1 MLRSLFSGIS
11 GLRAH
16 QQMMDVTGNN
26 IANVN
31 TTGYKSS
38 QTVFQDTL
46 SQMIN
51 AAGAPQ
57 NGSGG
62 TNPAQVGLGVRTA
75 SINANFSQGAAQTT
89 GKAGDMMIQGDGFF
103 VVKSGNESVYTRAGS
118 FTFDANGSLTTPNG
132 QIVQGWGADT
142 NGMVNTAGAPGD
154 IKLPIGISLAP
165 EATTKFTL
173 TGNLSFAAPTAG
185 ADKFA
190 PVTGSSKVIPV
201 PVIDANG
208 TASTLN
214 VRLVKTGTGT
224 WEVQLPDPNAA
235 QFLAAGPPPV
245 PNPQYPYGPTSPV
258 QPLDFSTGTPA
269 IPGAPPTPLDA
280 QNPTINLGGWD
291 IDLHDLTHYAG
302 NTEARVSAS
311 DGSAAGV
318 LSSYTVS
325 NTGQIVG
332 VFSNGLKQTLGQ
344 LALANFNNVNG
355 LEKIGDSMFRSTV
368 NSGLAQVGSA
378 GTAGLGLITNGALEM
393 SNVDL
398 AQEFTNLVIAQRGF
412 QANSRIITT
421 SDEIL
426 QELVNLKR

>member
-16 QQMMDVTGNN
+16 QQMMDNTANN

-46 SQMIN
+46 SQMVN

-57 NGSGG
+57 NGAGG
-62 TNPAQVGLGVRTA
+62 TNPAQLGLGVRLA
-75 SINANFSQGAAQTT
+75 SINANFGQGAQQTT
-89 GKAGDMMIQGDGFF
+89 GKSSDMMIQGDGFF
-103 VVKSGNESVYTRAGS
+103 IVKSGGEEVFTRAGS

-132 QIVQGWGADT
+132 QIVQGWTAQDGV
-142 NGMVNTAGAPGD
+142 VNNAGAPGN
-154 IKLPIGISLAP
+154 IKLPIGVSLKP
-165 EATTKFTL
+165 EVTTSMTL
-173 TGNLSFAAPTAG
+173 TGNFSYEAPIDATGATAG
-185 ADKFA
+185 
-190 PVTGSSKVIPV
+190 SQKVIPIT
-201 PVIDANG
+201 VIDANG
-208 TASTLN
+208 ASQAMPLTFN
-214 VRLVKTGTGT
+214 KSSATSWDVS
-224 WEVQLPDPNAA
+224 LPDGTMTTINFPGGK
-235 QFLAAGPPPV
+235 AAGDKV
-245 PNPQYPYGPTSPV
+245 P
-258 QPLDFSTGTPA
+258 DDGT
-269 IPGAPPTPLDA
+269 ITLGAY
-280 QNPTINLGGWD
+280 TID
-291 IDLHDLTHYAG
+291 VHDLTNFSG
-302 NTEARVSAS
+302 NTEARVSNS
-311 DGSAAGV
+311 NGSAAGI

-332 VFSNGLKQTLGQ
+332 VFSNGLKETLGQ
-344 LALANFNNVNG
+344 VALANFNNVNG

-368 NSGLAQVGSA
+368 NSGLAQVGAAGSA
-378 GTAGLGLITNGALEM
+378 GMGLISSGALEM

>member
-46 SQMIN
+46 SQMVN

-57 NGSGG
+57 NQSGG
-62 TNPAQVGLGVRTA
+62 TNPAQVGLGVRLA
-75 SINANFSQGAAQTT
+75 SINANFGQGAAQTT
-89 GKAGDMMIQGDGFF
+89 GKSSDMMIQGDGFF
-103 VVKSGNESVYTRAGS
+103 VVKSGGESLYTRAGS
-118 FTFDANGSLTTPNG
+118 FTFDANGSLTTPSG
-132 QIVQGWGADT
+132 QIVQGWGGVD
-142 NGMVNTAGAPGD
+142 GVVNTAGAPGD
-154 IKLPIGISLAP
+154 IRLPIGISLAP
-165 EATTKFTL
+165 EVTTDITL
-173 TGNLSFAAPTAG
+173 TGNFSYEAAVGDIKEIPI
-185 ADKFA
+185 
-190 PVTGSSKVIPV
+190 KVI
-201 PVIDANG
+201 DE
-208 TASTLN
+208 
-214 VRLVKTGTGT
+214 TGAARSMVVSFTKDGPDSWT
-224 WEVQLPDPNAA
+224 MSLPDGGGSEAITFTGGKPD
-235 QFLAAGPPPV
+235 QESLVVGP
-245 PNPQYPYGPTSPV
+245 YT
-258 QPLDFSTGTPA
+258 F
-269 IPGAPPTPLDA
+269 
-280 QNPTINLGGWD
+280 D
-291 IDLHDLTHYAG
+291 IRDLTNFSG
-302 NTEARVSAS
+302 NTEARVSNS
-311 DGSAAGV
+311 NGSTAGV

-344 LALANFNNVNG
+344 VALANFNNVNG

-368 NSGLAQVGSA
+368 NSGLAQVGAA
-378 GTAGLGLITNGALEM
+378 GSGGLGLITSGALEM

-421 SDEIL
+421 RDEIL

>member
-46 SQMIN
+46 SQMVN

-57 NGSGG
+57 NQAGG
-62 TNPAQVGLGVRTA
+62 TNPAQVGLGVRLA
-75 SINANFSQGAAQTT
+75 SISANFGQGAAQTT
-89 GKAGDMMIQGDGFF
+89 GKSSDMMIQGDGFF
-103 VVKSGNESVYTRAGS
+103 VVKSGGEALYTRAGS

-132 QIVQGWGADT
+132 QIVQGWSADGT
-142 NGMVNTAGAPGD
+142 GNVNTAGAPGD

-165 EATTKFTL
+165 EETTRFTL
-173 TGNLSFAAPTAG
+173 TGNLSFEAPPNTAV
-185 ADKFA
+185 A
-190 PVTGSSKVIPV
+190 PARTPGSFKVIPI
-201 PVIDANG
+201 PVIDQNG
-208 TASTLN
+208 ASDVLEVTLT
-214 VRLVKTGTGT
+214 KTG
-224 WEVQLPDPNAA
+224 PNQWAA
-235 QFLAAGPPPV
+235 TTPAGNPPV
-245 PNPQYPYGPTSPV
+245 PITFTNGKPNTN
-258 QPLDFSTGTPA
+258 A
-269 IPGAPPTPLDA
+269 I
-280 QNPTINLGGWD
+280 TIDGYDVD
-291 IDLHDLTHYAG
+291 ITDVTYYSG

-311 DGSAAGV
+311 DGSAAGI

-368 NSGLAQVGSA
+368 NSGLAQVGAA
-378 GTAGLGLITNGALEM
+378 GSAGLGLITSGALEM

>member
-46 SQMIN
+46 SQMVN

-62 TNPAQVGLGVRTA
+62 TNPAQVGLGVRLA
-75 SINANFSQGAAQTT
+75 SINANFGQGAAQTT
-89 GKAGDMMIQGDGFF
+89 GKSSDMMIQGDGFF
-103 VVKSGNESVYTRAGS
+103 VVKSGGESLYTRAGS

-132 QIVQGWGADT
+132 QIVQGWTADD
-142 NGMVNTAGAPGD
+142 GVVNTAGAPGD

-165 EATTKFTL
+165 EVTTDITL
-173 TGNLSFAAPTAG
+173 TGNFSYEAEIG
-185 ADKFA
+185 ATKEI
-190 PVTGSSKVIPV
+190 PIKVI
-201 PVIDANG
+201 DENGAAN
-208 TASTLN
+208 TMVVTFTKSDPE
-214 VRLVKTGTGT
+214 T
-224 WEVQLPDPNAA
+224 WTMSLPDGTTTDIHFTNGKPDSESVE
-235 QFLAAGPPPV
+235 LA
-245 PNPQYPYGPTSPV
+245 PYA
-258 QPLDFSTGTPA
+258 F
-269 IPGAPPTPLDA
+269 
-280 QNPTINLGGWD
+280 D
-291 IDLHDLTHYAG
+291 IHDLTNFSG
-302 NTEARVSAS
+302 NTEARVSNS
-311 DGSAAGV
+311 NGSTAGV

-344 LALANFNNVNG
+344 VALANFNNVNG

-368 NSGLAQVGSA
+368 NSGLAQVGAA
-378 GTAGLGLITNGALEM
+378 GSGGLGLITSGALEM

>member
-46 SQMIN
+46 SQMVN

-57 NGSGG
+57 NQSGG
-62 TNPAQVGLGVRTA
+62 TNPAQVGLGVRLA
-75 SINANFSQGAAQTT
+75 SINANFGQGAAQTT
-89 GKAGDMMIQGDGFF
+89 GKSSDMMIQGDGFF
-103 VVKSGNESVYTRAGS
+103 VVKSGGESLYTRAGS
-118 FTFDANGSLTTPNG
+118 FTFDANGSLTTPTG
-132 QIVQGWGADT
+132 QIVQGWGAD
-142 NGMVNTAGAPGD
+142 NDGIVNTAGVPGD
-154 IKLPIGISLAP
+154 IRLPIGISLKP
-165 EATTKFTL
+165 EPTTTFTL
-173 TGNLSFAAPTAG
+173 TGNLSFEAPANATST
-185 ADKFA
+185 K
-190 PVTGSSKVIPV
+190 TIPIS
-201 PVIDANG
+201 VIDANG
-208 TASTLN
+208 ISSTLQ
-214 VRLVKTGTGT
+214 VQMIKTGTPGT
-224 WEVQLPDPNAA
+224 PWQLSVPDPADPTDPTRN
-235 QFLAAGPPPV
+235 QTYDIPFDAGRAV
-245 PNPQYPYGPTSPV
+245 GEEVDGEPT
-258 QPLDFSTGTPA
+258 DFVTLHGFR
-269 IPGAPPTPLDA
+269 I
-280 QNPTINLGGWD
+280 D
-291 IDLHDLTHYAG
+291 IKDITHYAG
-302 NTEARVSAS
+302 NTEARVSNS
-311 DGSAAGV
+311 DGSGAGI

-368 NSGLAQVGSA
+368 NSGLAQVAAAGS
-378 GTAGLGLITNGALEM
+378 AGLGLITSGALEM

>member
-46 SQMIN
+46 SQMVN

-57 NGSGG
+57 NGAGG
-62 TNPAQVGLGVRTA
+62 TNPAQVGLGVRLA

-89 GKAGDMMIQGDGFF
+89 GKSSDMMIQGDGFF
-103 VVKSGNESVYTRAGS
+103 VVKSGGESVYNRAGS
-118 FTFDANGSLTTPNG
+118 FTFDANGSLTNPNG
-132 QIVQGWGADT
+132 QVVQGWSAV
-142 NGMVNTAGAPGD
+142 NGTVNTAGAPGD

-165 EATTKFTL
+165 TQTTNITF
-173 TGNLSFAAPTAG
+173 TGNFSNEAVIGDAK
-185 ADKFA
+185 D
-190 PVTGSSKVIPV
+190 IPV
-201 PVIDANG
+201 KVYDANG
-208 TASTLN
+208 AANSMVVHFAKTAATTWTMTLPDGSTADLN
-214 VRLVKTGTGT
+214 FTGGKAVGDPDPLTGVDTGT
-224 WEVQLPDPNAA
+224 LS
-235 QFLAAGPPPV
+235 AGGFTFDIHDCT
-245 PNPQYPYGPTSPV
+245 QYS
-258 QPLDFSTGTPA
+258 
-269 IPGAPPTPLDA
+269 
-280 QNPTINLGGWD
+280 
-291 IDLHDLTHYAG
+291 G
-302 NTEARVSAS
+302 NTEARVSNS
-311 DGSAAGV
+311 DGSGAGI

-368 NSGLAQVGSA
+368 NSGLAQVGPA
-378 GTAGLGLITNGALEM
+378 GSGGLGLITSGALEM

>member
-26 IANVN
+26 ISNVN

-38 QTVFQDTL
+38 QAVFQDTL
-46 SQMIN
+46 SQMVN

-57 NGSGG
+57 NGAGG
-62 TNPAQVGLGVRTA
+62 TNPAQAGLGVRLA
-75 SINANFSQGAAQTT
+75 SINANFGQGAAQTT
-89 GKAGDMMIQGDGFF
+89 GKSSDMMIQGDGFF
-103 VVKSGNESVYTRAGS
+103 AVKSGGETLYTRAGS

-132 QIVQGWGADT
+132 QIVQGWMADD
-142 NGMVNTAGAPGD
+142 GVLNTAGAPGD
-154 IKLPIGISLAP
+154 IRLPIGLALAP
-165 EATTKFTL
+165 TVTESITL
-173 TGNLSFAAPTAG
+173 TGNFSYEAAIG
-185 ADKFA
+185 ATKEI
-190 PVTGSSKVIPV
+190 PIKVY
-201 PVIDANG
+201 DANG
-208 TASTLN
+208 TANTMVVGFEKTTATGWRMTLPDGSTQDIDFPAGTP
-214 VRLVKTGTGT
+214 VDPGTG
-224 WEVQLPDPNAA
+224 
-235 QFLAAGPPPV
+235 
-245 PNPQYPYGPTSPV
+245 
-258 QPLDFSTGTPA
+258 LDMETVDVGTF
-269 IPGAPPTPLDA
+269 TFDVR
-280 QNPTINLGGWD
+280 
-291 IDLHDLTHYAG
+291 DLTHYSG
-302 NTEARVSAS
+302 NTEARVSNS

-344 LALANFNNVNG
+344 LGLANFNNVNG

-368 NSGLAQVGSA
+368 NSGLAQVGPA
-378 GTAGLGLITNGALEM
+378 GTGGLGLVTSGALEM

>member
-38 QTVFQDTL
+38 QVVFQDTL
-46 SQMIN
+46 SQMVN

-57 NGSGG
+57 NQAGG

-75 SINANFSQGAAQTT
+75 SIAANFGQGAAETT
-89 GKAGDMMIQGDGFF
+89 GKSSDMMIQGDGFF
-103 VVKSGNESVYTRAGS
+103 VVKSGGESLFTRAGS
-118 FTFDANGSLTTPNG
+118 FSFDANGSLTTPNG
-132 QIVQGWGADT
+132 QIVQGWTAKAGD
-142 NGMVNTAGAPGD
+142 VNTAGAPGD
-154 IKLPIGISLAP
+154 VKLPIGVALAP
-165 EATTKFTL
+165 AETKNITL
-173 TGNLSFAAPTAG
+173 TGNFSNEAVVG
-185 ADKFA
+185 A
-190 PVTGSSKVIPV
+190 SKEIPIKV
-201 PVIDANG
+201 YDANG
-208 TASTLN
+208 AATSQIASFS
-214 VRLVKTGTGT
+214 KTDATT
-224 WEVQLPDPNAA
+224 WTMSLPD
-235 QFLAAGPPPV
+235 G
-245 PNPQYPYGPTSPV
+245 SS
-258 QPLDFSTGTPA
+258 QPIIFTNGKAVGDPDPATGEDT
-269 IPGAPPTPLDA
+269 GKVTV
-280 QNPTINLGGWD
+280 GGLTFD
-291 IDLHDLTHYAG
+291 IHDLTQYSG
-302 NTEARVSAS
+302 ETEARVSNS
-311 DGSAAGV
+311 DGSGAGV

-332 VFSNGLKQTLGQ
+332 VFSNGLKETLGQ

-368 NSGLAQVGSA
+368 NSGLAQVGAA
-378 GTAGLGLITNGALEM
+378 GSQGLGLITSGALEM

-412 QANSRIITT
+412 QANSRVITT

>member
-46 SQMIN
+46 SQMVN

-57 NGSGG
+57 NSAGG
-62 TNPAQVGLGVRTA
+62 TNPAQVGLGVRLA
-75 SINANFSQGAAQTT
+75 SITANFGQGAAQTT
-89 GKAGDMMIQGDGFF
+89 GRSSDMMIQGDGFF
-103 VVKSGNESVYTRAGS
+103 IAKSGGESLYTRAGS
-118 FTFDANGSLTTPNG
+118 FSFDANGSLTTPNG
-132 QIVQGWGADT
+132 QIIQGWSANAD
-142 NGMVNTAGAPGD
+142 GEVNTAGAPAD
-154 IKLPIGISLAP
+154 IKLPIGVSLSP
-165 EATTKFTL
+165 EATKNITL
-173 TGNLSFAAPTAG
+173 TGNFSNEAVIGSKKEIPIKVYDDSGAATSVIATFEKTSATAWSVSMPG
-185 ADKFA
+185 GTPQTINF
-190 PVTGSSKVIPV
+190 T
-201 PVIDANG
+201 NG
-208 TASTLN
+208 KA
-214 VRLVKTGTGT
+214 VGDPDPGTG
-224 WEVQLPDPNAA
+224 ED
-235 QFLAAGPPPV
+235 
-245 PNPQYPYGPTSPV
+245 
-258 QPLDFSTGTPA
+258 TGKITVD
-269 IPGAPPTPLDA
+269 GFTV
-280 QNPTINLGGWD
+280 D
-291 IDLHDLTHYAG
+291 IHDLTQFSG
-302 NTEARVSAS
+302 NTEARVSNS
-311 DGSAAGV
+311 DGSGAGV

-332 VFSNGLKQTLGQ
+332 VFSNGLKQSLGQ
-344 LALANFNNVNG
+344 VALANFNNVNG

-368 NSGLAQVGSA
+368 NSGLAQVGAA
-378 GTAGLGLITNGALEM
+378 GSAGLGLITSGALEM

>member
-38 QTVFQDTL
+38 QAVFQDTL
-46 SQMIN
+46 SQMVN

-57 NGSGG
+57 NGAGG
-62 TNPAQVGLGVRTA
+62 TNPAQVGLGVRLA
-75 SINANFSQGAAQTT
+75 SITNNFGQGAAETT
-89 GKAGDMMIQGDGFF
+89 GRSSDMMIQGDGFF
-103 VVKSGNESVYTRAGS
+103 VVKSGGESLYTRAGS
-118 FTFDANGSLTTPNG
+118 FSFDANGSLTTPNG
-132 QIVQGWGADT
+132 QIVQGWSADAD
-142 NGMVNTAGAPGD
+142 GKVNTAGAPDG
-154 IKLPIGISLAP
+154 IKLPIGVSLAP
-165 EATTKFTL
+165 TETKNITF
-173 TGNLSFAAPTAG
+173 TGNLSNEAVVGDTK
-185 ADKFA
+185 D
-190 PVTGSSKVIPV
+190 IPV
-201 PVIDANG
+201 AVYDKNGASNTTDFKFTKTDA
-208 TASTLN
+208 T
-214 VRLVKTGTGT
+214 T
-224 WEVQLPDPNAA
+224 WTVALPDGTSAPITFTNGKAVGDPDPATGEDTGKKTLSGTNA
-235 QFLAAGPPPV
+235 
-245 PNPQYPYGPTSPV
+245 
-258 QPLDFSTGTPA
+258 DGTPYSF
-269 IPGAPPTPLDA
+269 
-280 QNPTINLGGWD
+280 TID
-291 IDLHDLTHYAG
+291 VHDLTQYSG
-302 NTEARVSAS
+302 NTEARVSNS
-311 DGSAAGV
+311 DGSGAGT

-368 NSGLAQVGSA
+368 NSGLAQVGPA
-378 GTAGLGLITNGALEM
+378 GSQGLGLITSGALEM

-412 QANSRIITT
+412 QANSRVITT

>member
-38 QTVFQDTL
+38 QVVFQDTL
-46 SQMIN
+46 SQMVN

-57 NGSGG
+57 NGLGG

-75 SINANFSQGAAQTT
+75 SNNANFTQGAAQTT
-89 GKAGDMMIQGDGFF
+89 GKSSDMMVQGDGFF
-103 VVKSGNESVYTRAGS
+103 VVKSGGEELYTRAGS
-118 FTFDANGSLTTPNG
+118 FTFDADGTLVTPNG
-132 QIVQGWGADT
+132 QQVQGWTANSAGA
-142 NGMVNTAGAPGD
+142 VNTADAPD
-154 IKLPIGISLAP
+154 KIQLPIGVTLAP
-165 EATTKFTL
+165 TVTTNVTFSGNFSNEALSTASAVAPAVAATQQMAVKVYDASGASNPMVVTFTKKDAVTWTL
-173 TGNLSFAAPTAG
+173 TLPVG
-185 ADKFA
+185 AVLPD
-190 PVTGSSKVIPV
+190 GSSVQADGSSLMP
-201 PVIDANG
+201 DG
-208 TASTLN
+208 TTPG
-214 VRLVKTGTGT
+214 V
-224 WEVQLPDPNAA
+224 
-235 QFLAAGPPPV
+235 LAAGGNAV
-245 PNPQYPYGPTSPV
+245 DIVFTAGKGPATV
-258 QPLDFSTGTPA
+258 TVGG
-269 IPGAPPTPLDA
+269 GAA
-280 QNPTINLGGWD
+280 AGGLTFD
-291 IDLHDLTHYAG
+291 THDLTQYSGVTSAH
-302 NTEARVSAS
+302 VSNS
-311 DGSAAGV
+311 DGSASGV
-318 LSSYTVS
+318 LASYTVS

-344 LALANFNNVNG
+344 LSLANFNNVNG

-368 NSGLAQVGSA
+368 NSGLAQVGPA
-378 GTAGLGLITNGALEM
+378 GQQGLGLITSGALEM

>member
-38 QTVFQDTL
+38 QAVFQDTL
-46 SQMIN
+46 SQMVN

-57 NGSGG
+57 NQAGG
-62 TNPAQVGLGVRTA
+62 TNPAQAGLGVRLA
-75 SINANFSQGAAQTT
+75 SISANFGQGAAQTT
-89 GKAGDMMIQGDGFF
+89 GKSSDMMIQGDGFF
-103 VVKSGNESVYTRAGS
+103 MVKSGGETVYTRAGS

-132 QIVQGWGADT
+132 QIVQGWTAAAGQ
-142 NGMVNTAGAPGD
+142 VNSAGPPDG
-154 IKLPIGISLAP
+154 IKLPIGVSLAP
-165 EATTKFTL
+165 AETKNVTL
-173 TGNLSFAAPTAG
+173 TGNFSNEAAYIDPLASPPVAAG
-185 ADKFA
+185 ATKSIPIKMYDKNGA
-190 PVTGSSKVIPV
+190 
-201 PVIDANG
+201 AN
-208 TASTLN
+208 TVVANFEKTLAGQWTMTLDLS
-214 VRLVKTGTGT
+214 VLTPPGTGT
-224 WEVQLPDPNAA
+224 ATPIDFLNGRPKDAPSVAA
-235 QFLAAGPPPV
+235 TDKTMTVDGYLNTMTVDGYTFDV
-245 PNPQYPYGPTSPV
+245 
-258 QPLDFSTGTPA
+258 
-269 IPGAPPTPLDA
+269 
-280 QNPTINLGGWD
+280 
-291 IDLHDLTHYAG
+291 HDLTQYSG
-302 NTEARVSAS
+302 LTEARVSNS
-311 DGSAAGV
+311 DGSGAGI
-318 LSSYTVS
+318 LSAYTVS

-332 VFSNGLKQTLGQ
+332 VFSNGLKETLGQ
-344 LALANFNNVNG
+344 VALANFNNVNG

-368 NSGLAQVGSA
+368 NSGLAQVGAA
-378 GTAGLGLITNGALEM
+378 GSAGLGLITSGALEM

>member
-46 SQMIN
+46 SQMVN

-57 NGSGG
+57 NGAGG

-89 GKAGDMMIQGDGFF
+89 GKSGDMMIQGDGFF
-103 VVKSGNESVYTRAGS
+103 IVKSGGESVYTRAGS

-132 QIVQGWGADT
+132 QIVQGWGATAD
-142 NGMVNTAGAPGD
+142 GEVNTAGAPAN

-165 EATTKFTL
+165 DATTSFTL
-173 TGNLSFAAPTAG
+173 TGNLSYEAPIDVSGDPAAPT
-185 ADKFA
+185 
-190 PVTGSSKVIPV
+190 PGSTKVIPI
-201 PVIDANG
+201 PVIDING
-208 TASTLN
+208 TSSSLN
-214 VRLVKTGTGT
+214 VTLTKKSDTMWQAT
-224 WEVQLPDPNAA
+224 
-235 QFLAAGPPPV
+235 
-245 PNPQYPYGPTSPV
+245 
-258 QPLDFSTGTPA
+258 TPA
-269 IPGAPPTPLDA
+269 GSSVEINFLNGKPVAADGTTPMTTIELDGLA
-280 QNPTINLGGWD
+280 VD
-291 IDLHDLTHYAG
+291 ITDITHYSG
-302 NTEARVSAS
+302 LTEARVSAS
-311 DGSAAGV
+311 DGSGAGI

-332 VFSNGLKQTLGQ
+332 VFSNGLKQSLGQ

-378 GTAGLGLITNGALEM
+378 GSAGLGLITNGALEM

>member
-46 SQMIN
+46 SQMVN

-57 NGSGG
+57 NQAGG
-62 TNPAQVGLGVRTA
+62 TNPAQVGLGVRLA
-75 SINANFSQGAAQTT
+75 SINANFGQGAAQTT
-89 GKAGDMMIQGDGFF
+89 GKSSDLMIQGDGFF
-103 VVKSGNESVYTRAGS
+103 VVKSGGESLYTRAGS
-118 FTFDANGSLTTPNG
+118 FSFDANGSLTTPNG
-132 QIVQGWGADT
+132 QIVQGWTADD
-142 NGMVNTAGAPGD
+142 GVVNTAGAPGD

-165 EATTKFTL
+165 EVTTDITM
-173 TGNLSFAAPTAG
+173 TGNFSYEAAVGDIKEIPI
-185 ADKFA
+185 
-190 PVTGSSKVIPV
+190 KVIDENGAAQTMV
-201 PVIDANG
+201 VTFTKADAE
-208 TASTLN
+208 
-214 VRLVKTGTGT
+214 T
-224 WEVQLPDPNAA
+224 WTMALPDGTSTDIHFTSGKPDSDSVD
-235 QFLAAGPPPV
+235 LA
-245 PNPQYPYGPTSPV
+245 PYA
-258 QPLDFSTGTPA
+258 F
-269 IPGAPPTPLDA
+269 
-280 QNPTINLGGWD
+280 D
-291 IDLHDLTHYAG
+291 IRDLTNFSG
-302 NTEARVSAS
+302 NTEARVSNS
-311 DGSAAGV
+311 NGSTAGV

-344 LALANFNNVNG
+344 VALANFNNVNG

-368 NSGLAQVGSA
+368 NSGLAQVGPA
-378 GTAGLGLITNGALEM
+378 GSGGLGLITSGALEM